1 MFKNYAEDL
10 KNENI
15 VFDEDSINE
24 IRTLIN
30 KHENFFVEFEFN
42 EIEISKKSLNKIFSI
57 LEEPIEEKILFS
69 IRVNEIE
76 DKEYNYKQILIE
88 KNNKLLKQKEI
99 EKLKKKNTNNI
110 ERSTSQRRNKPSY
123 FKAESL
129 RILKNPTKQFKKEI
143 KEDIINE
150 NLKENQ
156 SDDEFEK
163 RNLMSKFYP
172 VRVSTDKQII
182 SNKSVKKIKYFGF
195 IGEYLN
201 LIIFFWYFFYIFLI
215 LMSVYTFV
223 KKILVITNYFF
234 SIFLILSF
242 FLDLTNFIIGIIG
255 IFHVTY
261 FHFLTED
268 DDDFN
273 GNVLNFCL
281 FFSIILE
288 SLYFCY
294 IFYFSDNFLII
305 YFSFVYQRHY
315 KYCIIGII
323 IDLIL
328 CFFTNLQIEQFYINN
343 NKMIV
348 FQESLL
354 SNN

>member
-10 KNENI
+10 LNENI

-30 KHENFFVEFEFN
+30 KHEDFFVDFEFN

-88 KNNKLLKQKEI
+88 KNKKILKEKEI
-99 EKLKKKNTNNI
+99 EKLKKKNINNK
-110 ERSTSQRRNKPSY
+110 ERSTSPKRIKPLY
-123 FKAESL
+123 YKAESL
-129 RILKNPTKQFKKEI
+129 RILKNPTKEFKKEL
-143 KEDIINE
+143 KEDNINE
-150 NLKENQ
+150 NLKDYQ

-172 VRVSTDKQII
+172 VRVSTDKQNISII
-182 SNKSVKKIKYFGF
+182 NNRKIKYLGF
-195 IGEYLN
+195 IGENLN
-201 LIIFFWYFFYIFLI
+201 LIIFVWYLFYILLI
-215 LMSVYTFV
+215 LMNIYTLV
-223 KKILVITNYFF
+223 KKILEITNYYFSYFLFF
-234 SIFLILSF
+234 SF
-242 FLDLTNFIIGIIG
+242 FFDFNNFIIGIIG
-255 IFHVTY
+255 IFHINK
-261 FHFLTED
+261 FHSLSEN

-273 GNVLNFCL
+273 GNKLNLYL
-281 FFSIILE
+281 FFSIIIE

-294 IFYFSDNFLII
+294 IFYFSDNILII
-305 YFSFVYQRHY
+305 QFSFVYHIFF

-343 NKMIV
+343 NKMIL

-354 SNN
+354 